1 MKKRIAI
8 EAQRIF
14 RPKKHGMDMVA
25 LETVRQLIEM
35 QPNGYEFFVFVKPD
49 KDVCVTSK
57 GCVHIVELPAT
68 TYPYWE
74 QVALPAALNRYKIDL
89 LHTTSNTAPISP
101 AIPLIITL
109 HDIIYLEKGG
119 VKGATWY
126 QKLGTV
132 YRKWNVPRVVPKAQ
146 ALITVSEFEKK
157 KILQHFGPETNVH
170 VVYNGIS
177 DRFFQESDTGE
188 IARVRQ
194 LYQLPDN
201 FVFFLGNTDPK
212 KNLPNVLKA
221 SIRILKESPQDL
233 KIVIADYDLERLK
246 VMLKDHQASELE
258 QRFVLPGY
266 IKNTDLPAIYSSS
279 SLFLYPSLRESFGIP
294 IIEAQAC
301 GVALITSNTSSMPEV
316 AGPKAM
322 LVDPGNPDQI
332 ADTALK
338 VLQNDDLR
346 QQLIA
351 DGKKNARRFSW
362 KQTALGTLKL
372 YADVLKA

>member
-1 MKKRIAI
+1 MKKRVAI

-25 LETVRQLIEM
+25 LETVRQLIEL
-35 QPNGYEFFVFVKPD
+35 QPEGFEFFVFVKPD

-57 GCVHIVELPAT
+57 GCVNIIELPAT

-74 QVALPAALNRYKIDL
+74 QVALPAALHRYKVDL
-89 LHTTSNTAPISP
+89 LHTTSNTAPVNPSM
-101 AIPLIITL
+101 PLIITL

-132 YRKWNVPRVVPKAQ
+132 YRKWNVPRVVPKAA

-157 KILQHFGPETNVH
+157 RILQHFGPETNVH

-177 DRFFQESDTGE
+177 DRFFQESNADE
-188 IARVRQ
+188 ISRVKQ
-194 LYQLPDN
+194 LYSLPDK

-221 SIRILKESPQDL
+221 SLRILREGPQDL
-233 KIVIADYDLERLK
+233 SIVIADYDRERLK
-246 VMLKDHQASELE
+246 TMLKEHQASDLE
-258 QRFVLPGY
+258 PRFVLPGY

-301 GVALITSNTSSMPEV
+301 GAPLITSNTSSMPEV
-316 AGPKAM
+316 AGPDAM
-322 LVDPGNPDQI
+322 LINPHKADDI
-332 ADTALK
+332 AVAALK
-338 VLQNDDLR
+338 VLSNSELSR
-346 QQLIA
+346 KMIA
-351 DGKKNARRFSW
+351 DGKKNAQRFSW
-362 KQTALGTLKL
+362 RQTALGTLEL
-372 YADVLKA
+372 YKNVLSE

>member
-1 MKKRIAI
+1 MTKRVAI

-25 LETVRQLIEM
+25 LETVRQLIEL
-35 QPNGYEFFVFVKPD
+35 QPEGYEFFVFVKPD
-49 KDVCVTSK
+49 DDVCVTSS
-57 GCVHIVELPAT
+57 GCVNVIELPAT

-74 QVALPAALNRYKIDL
+74 QIALPAALNRYKVDL
-89 LHTTSNTAPISP
+89 LHTTSNTAPVSP
-101 AIPLIITL
+101 VVPLIITL

-132 YRKWNVPRVVPKAQ
+132 YRKWNVPRVVPKAK

-157 KILQHFGPETNVH
+157 RIQQHFGEKTNVH

-177 DRFFQESDTGE
+177 DRFFAETTATE
-188 IARVRQ
+188 KEAVKAR
-194 LYQLPDN
+194 YKLPDQ

-221 SIRILKESPQDL
+221 ALRILREGPENL
-233 KIVIADYDLERLK
+233 KMVIADYAPERLEQ
-246 VMLKDHQASELE
+246 MLKAHQAEELAS
-258 QRFVLPGY
+258 RFVLPGY
-266 IKNTDLPAIYSSS
+266 IKNTDLPAIYASCA
-279 SLFLYPSLRESFGIP
+279 LFLYPSLRESFGIP

-301 GVALITSNTSSMPEV
+301 GAPLITSNTSSMPEV
-316 AGPKAM
+316 SGSKAV
-322 LVDPGNPDQI
+322 LVDPADFNDI
-332 ADTALK
+332 ADKALE
-338 VLQNDDLR
+338 VLHNDDFRLK
-346 QQLIA
+346 LIS
-351 DGKKNARRFSW
+351 DGKQNAARFSW

-372 YADVLKA
+372 YSDILNR

>member
-1 MKKRIAI
+1 MIKRVAI

-14 RPKKHGMDMVA
+14 RSKKHGMDMVA

-35 QPNGYEFFVFVKPD
+35 QPEGYEFFVFVKPD
-49 KDVCVTSK
+49 KDVCVSSK
-57 GCVHIVELPAT
+57 GCVNIIELPAT

-101 AIPLIITL
+101 AVPLIITL

-132 YRKWNVPRVVPKAQ
+132 YRKWNVPRVVPKAKL
-146 ALITVSEFEKK
+146 LITVSEFEKK
-157 KILQHFGPETNVH
+157 RIQQHFGPETNVQ

-177 DRFFQESDTGE
+177 DRFFQESTAEE
-188 IARVRQ
+188 ILRVKQ
-194 LYQLPDN
+194 LYQLPDK

-221 SIRILKESPQDL
+221 SLRILREGPKDL
-233 KIVIADYDLERLK
+233 SIVIADYDAERLRS
-246 VMLKDHQASELE
+246 MLKENQASELE
-258 QRFVLPGY
+258 PRFVLPGY
-266 IKNTDLPAIYSSS
+266 IRNTDLPAIYSSS
-279 SLFLYPSLRESFGIP
+279 ELFLYPSLRESFGIP

-301 GVALITSNTSSMPEV
+301 GAPLITSNTSSMPEV
-316 AGPKAM
+316 AGPESL
-322 LVDPGNPDQI
+322 LVTPSDSDEI
-332 ADTALK
+332 ANAALR
-338 VLQNDDLR
+338 VLQDDSLK
-346 QQLIA
+346 QQLIT
-351 DGKKNARRFSW
+351 DGKRNARRFSW
-362 KQTALGTLKL
+362 KQTAQSTLRLYDEVLGK
-372 YADVLKA
+372 